1 MAAELRRIGKNIAE
15 ASQAVFVD
23 EHEFAS
29 RANMSVADV
38 YRLFEGRLMLYPAK
52 LKEVAKILNKSVSD
66 LLDVS
71 GEYKFVEC
79 MGHFEV
85 KQNEDKILDIIDNY
99 IDLLEAIS

>member
-1 MAAELRRIGKNIAE
+1 MAAELRRIGNNIAR
-15 ASQAVFVD
+15 ASQAIFAD
-23 EHEFAS
+23 EKEFATQV
-29 RANMSVADV
+29 NMSVADV

-52 LKEVAKILNKSVSD
+52 LKEVAKILNKSVSE

-71 GEYKFVEC
+71 GDYKFVEC
-79 MGHFEV
+79 MGHFNV